1 MVAMPTERKGC
12 MLLQAVVV
20 VLLLLLALKAVA
32 RMRTRMTTTL
42 AHFSSTHRRYE
53 QHCQPLCLK
62 AALRRREERP
72 KKKRN
77 GEEKKGDIFKKQGNG
92 EQNMERAGKRI
103 SFYEVGVKI
112 TTRSKQ
118 CNGNVLCRQG
128 SVISLP
134 NRTAVLLVRYGA
146 VICGGPPVTMLAL
159 SELLLKL

>member
-1 MVAMPTERKGC
+1 MKSSILDHFRHGDTLLDTCCVAPAACSARRISWRGSDAFNNGGHASYGVHP
-12 MLLQAVVV
+12 LGHRDLQ
-20 VLLLLLALKAVA
+20 
-32 RMRTRMTTTL
+32 
-42 AHFSSTHRRYE
+42 
-53 QHCQPLCLK
+53 
-62 AALRRREERP
+62 
-72 KKKRN
+72 RN
-77 GEEKKGDIFKKQGNG
+77 DA

-103 SFYEVGVKI
+103 SFYDVGVKI
-112 TTRSKQ
+112 TRSKQ